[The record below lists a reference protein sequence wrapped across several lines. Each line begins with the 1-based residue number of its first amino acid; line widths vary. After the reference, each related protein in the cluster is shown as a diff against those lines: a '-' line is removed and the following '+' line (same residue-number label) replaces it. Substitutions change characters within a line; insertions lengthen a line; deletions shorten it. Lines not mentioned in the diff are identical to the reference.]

1 MVFIIKMRCEKVEFW
16 WEIASDRR
24 LMTYDCRLA
33 RQVAKCPKLRANCAF
48 DNQTAPTTSHLG
60 HRKATQFCR

>member
-24 LMTYDCRLA
+24 LMTHDCIYSIPCNASVHPASGPCVNTRIKTS
-33 RQVAKCPKLRANCAF
+33 VANDINYR
-48 DNQTAPTTSHLG
+48 
-60 HRKATQFCR
+60 